1 MLALIA
7 SRHEGMMTEGK
18 NDWSHS
24 AGLMCL
30 MGHERLETVGP
41 YSLSKVLVVMGMG
54 KQLIVH

>member
-1 MLALIA
+1 MND
-7 SRHEGMMTEGK
+7 EGMMTEGK